1 MSAGPWTWRGALD
14 VALRAVRLARREGRL
29 LDPVPPGR
37 GARLF
42 GRVALCG
49 VLVGYGLLAHRL
61 YTLQVVEHGRWR
73 EAAERQHVR
82 LRPEPAERGRLLVSD
97 GGDRL
102 VPVAAS
108 LVRGSLLVEG
118 RRDRDA
124 VAFVASLAAACEP
137 DAPMTAA
144 ERAFVEDRVRR
155 GKAFYFRRRR
165 LEPEVMDRIKALR
178 FRHVQLEQ
186 EPVRAWPF
194 GALASQVLGLVGH
207 EADARSGL
215 ERVLD
220 EALTGTP
227 GVREVRLDNLRREL
241 VAPGG
246 KHVPARPGLDAVLSI
261 DRSVQAVAEA
271 ELAAMAAE
279 SRPQGAACVV
289 VDVRT
294 GDVLALASWPPFDP
308 TNPADTLDGMRCR
321 AITDTYEPGS
331 TIKPLFI
338 ATAWE
343 LGLGAPDRPIFCP
356 ERLVVPGRRK
366 AIEDSHFVGQAFE
379 ADVIVQSSNSGA
391 YMITSRLS
399 GEQIVRMG
407 SGFGLGRRTGIDLP
421 GEASGRAD
429 ALARRDVTTVASF
442 AQGYAISV
450 TPLQMAMAY
459 AALANGGT
467 LYRPR
472 LVRELRERTGEVVRA
487 WEPQAVA
494 RPLSGEVARGPLRE
508 ALERVVNDPRGTA
521 RRAKS
526 DLYRIA
532 GKTGTTKLLVDG
544 RYHDREVV
552 ASFCGFAPADDP
564 RIAFSVVVWAPST
577 AKARA
582 WGGTVAA
589 PVAGRVAE
597 QALRLLRVPPAPPPA
612 QPAQTA
618 QRARAA
624 R

>member
-1 MSAGPWTWRGALD
+1 MSASAIPAL
-14 VALRAVRLARREGRL
+14 VAALRLARERARL
-29 LDPVPPGR
+29 LRPGQAPR

-42 GRVALCG
+42 ARVALCG
-49 VLVGYGLLAHRL
+49 LLVGYGLLTHRL
-61 YTLQVVEHGRWR
+61 YTLQVLEHPRWR

-82 LRPEPAERGRLLVSD
+82 LRPEPAERGRLFVLD
-97 GGDRL
+97 GGERL

-118 RRDRDA
+118 RPGRDA
-124 VAFVASLAAACEP
+124 VAFVSSLAAACEP
-137 DAPMTAA
+137 DAPLTGA

-155 GKAFYFRRRR
+155 GRAFYFRRRR
-165 LEPEVMDRIKALR
+165 LEPDTMARLKAMRLH
-178 FRHVQLEQ
+178 HVQLEH

-194 GALASQVLGLVGH
+194 GPLAAQALGLVGQ
-207 EADARSGL
+207 EGRAASGL

-227 GVREVRLDNLRREL
+227 GTREVRLDNLRREL

-246 KHVPARPGLDAVLSI
+246 LHVPAQPGHDAVLSL
-261 DRSVQAVAEA
+261 DRSVQAIAEA
-271 ELAAMAAE
+271 ELAAMAAQ
-279 SRPQGAACVV
+279 SQPQGAACVV

-308 TNPADTLDGMRCR
+308 ERPAETLPGIRCR

-343 LGLGAPDRPIFCP
+343 LGLGGPDRPIFCP
-356 ERLVVPGRRK
+356 QRLMVPGRRK
-366 AIEDSHFVGQAFE
+366 AIEDHHLVGQVFE
-379 ADVIVQSSNSGA
+379 ADVIVQSSNSGS
-391 YMITSRLS
+391 YMITQRLS
-399 GEQIVRMG
+399 GEQAQRVG

-421 GEASGRAD
+421 GEAAGRAD
-429 ALARRDVTTVASF
+429 ALAKRDVTTIGSY
-442 AQGYAISV
+442 AQGYAVSV

-472 LVRELRERTGEVVRA
+472 LVREVRDRQGEVVRA
-487 WEPQAVA
+487 WAPQAVA
-494 RPLSGEVARGPLRE
+494 RPLSGEVARGPLRA

-521 RRAKS
+521 RRAQS
-526 DLYRIA
+526 DAYAIA

-552 ASFCGFAPADDP
+552 ASFCGFAPADEP
-564 RIAFSVVVWAPST
+564 RIAFSVVVWGPST
-577 AKARA
+577 AKAKA
-582 WGGTVAA
+582 WGGTIAA

-597 QALRLLRVPPAPPPA
+597 QALRRLRVPPTP
-612 QPAQTA
+612 
-618 QRARAA
+618 RAEVAA
-624 R
+624 RGAR

>member
-1 MSAGPWTWRGALD
+1 MSAGAWTWRGALD
-14 VALRAVRLARREGRL
+14 AALRAVQVTRREGRL
-29 LDPVPPGR
+29 LEPGQPGR

-61 YTLQVVEHGRWR
+61 YTLQVVEHPRWR
-73 EAAERQHVR
+73 QAAERQHVR
-82 LRPEPAERGRLLVSD
+82 VRPEPAERGRLLVTD
-97 GGDRL
+97 GGERL

-108 LVRGSLLVEG
+108 LVRGSLMVEG
-118 RRDRDA
+118 RADRDA
-124 VAFVASLAAACEP
+124 VAFVSSLAAACEP
-137 DAPMTAA
+137 DAPMSAE

-155 GKAFYFRRRR
+155 GRAFYFRRRR
-165 LEPEVMDRIKALR
+165 LEPEVMARIKATR
-178 FRHVQLEQ
+178 FRHVQLEE

-194 GALASQVLGLVGH
+194 GPLAAQALGLVGH
-207 EADARSGL
+207 EPGTGSGL

-220 EALTGTP
+220 DALTGTP
-227 GVREVRLDNLRREL
+227 GTREVRLDNLRREL

-246 KHVPARPGLDAVLSI
+246 EHVPARPGLDAVLSL

-279 SRPQGAACVV
+279 SQPQGAACVV

-308 TNPADTLDGMRCR
+308 TNPGETLGGMRCR

-356 ERLVVPGRRK
+356 QRLVVPGRRK
-366 AIEDSHFVGQAFE
+366 ALEDVHVVGHVRE

-391 YMITSRLS
+391 YMITARLS
-399 GEQIVRMG
+399 GEQVLRMG

-429 ALARRDVTTVASF
+429 ALARRDVTTIGSF
-442 AQGYAISV
+442 AQGYAVSV

-472 LVRELRERTGEVVRA
+472 LVRELRTRDGEVVRA

-494 RPLSGEVARGPLRE
+494 RPLSGEMARGPLRD
-508 ALERVVNDPRGTA
+508 ALERVVNDPQGTA
-521 RRAKS
+521 KRAQS
-526 DLYRIA
+526 SVYRIA

-552 ASFCGFAPADDP
+552 ASFCGFAPADEP
-564 RIAFSVVVWAPST
+564 RLSFAVVVWGPST
-577 AKARA
+577 AKAKA
-582 WGGTVAA
+582 WGGTIAA

-597 QALRLLRVPPAPPPA
+597 QALRLLRVPPSPTVER
-612 QPAQTA
+612 QTTS
-618 QRARAA
+618 R
-624 R
+624 

>member
-1 MSAGPWTWRGALD
+1 MSARPWSAGGALD
-14 VALRAVRLARREGRL
+14 AALRVAQVARREARL
-29 LDPVPPGR
+29 LEPAAPAR

-49 VLVGYGLLAHRL
+49 LLVGYGLLAHRL
-61 YTLQVVEHGRWR
+61 YTLQVVEHPRWSQT
-73 EAAERQHVR
+73 AERQHVR
-82 LRPEPAERGRLLVSD
+82 LRAEPAERGRLLVTD
-97 GGDRL
+97 GGERL
-102 VPVAAS
+102 VPLAAS
-108 LVRGSLLVEG
+108 ILRGSLLVEG
-118 RRDRDA
+118 RAGRDA
-124 VAFVASLAAACEP
+124 VAFVSSLAAACEP
-137 DAPMTAA
+137 EAPMTSA

-155 GKAFYFRRRR
+155 GRAFYFRRHR
-165 LEPEVMDRIKALR
+165 LEPAVVARIKACR
-178 FRHVQLEQ
+178 FRHVQLEE
-186 EPVRAWPF
+186 EPVRTWPF
-194 GALASQVLGLVGH
+194 GPLAAQALGLVGR
-207 EADARSGL
+207 EGRAGSGI

-220 EALTGTP
+220 EPLTGAP
-227 GVREVRLDNLRREL
+227 GTREVRVDNLRREL

-246 KHVPARPGLDAVLSI
+246 LHVPARPGLDAVLSL

-279 SRPQGAACVV
+279 SQPQGAACVV

-308 TNPADTLDGMRCR
+308 TSPGETMDGLRCR

-343 LGLGAPDRPIFCP
+343 LGLGAPDRAIFCP
-356 ERLVVPGRRK
+356 QRLLVPGRRK
-366 AIEDSHFVGQAFE
+366 ALEDHHLVGQVLE

-391 YMITSRLS
+391 YLITSRLS
-399 GEQIVRMG
+399 GEQVQRVG

-429 ALARRDVTTVASF
+429 ALARRDVTTVGSF
-442 AQGYAISV
+442 AQGYAVSV

-472 LVRELRERTGEVVRA
+472 LVRELRDRAGQVVRA

-494 RPLSGEVARGPLRE
+494 RPLSGEVARGPLRA

-521 RRAKS
+521 RRAQS
-526 DLYRIA
+526 DAYRVA

-552 ASFCGFAPADDP
+552 ASFCGFAPSDEP
-564 RIAFSVVVWAPST
+564 RLAFSVVVWGPST
-577 AKARA
+577 AKAKA
-582 WGGTVAA
+582 WGGTIAA
-589 PVAGRVAE
+589 PIAGRVAE
-597 QALRLLRVPPAPPPA
+597 QALRLLRVPASPPM
-612 QPAQTA
+612 
-618 QRARAA
+618 
-624 R
+624 

>member
-1 MSAGPWTWRGALD
+1 VSLLDLASRLAGA
-14 VALRAVRLARREGRL
+14 ARREGAL
-29 LDPVPPGR
+29 LAPGVAPR
-37 GARLF
+37 GARLVA
-42 GRVALCG
+42 RVVLCG

-73 EAAERQHVR
+73 EVAERQHVR
-82 LRPEPAERGRLLVSD
+82 LRPEPAERGRLLLLD
-97 GGDRL
+97 GADHL

-118 RRDRDA
+118 RTDRDA
-124 VAFVASLAAACEP
+124 VAFVSSLAHAFEP
-137 DAPMTAA
+137 DAPLTAE

-155 GKAFYFRRRR
+155 GRAFYLRRRR
-165 LEPEVMDRIKALR
+165 IEPDAMARLRKARLK
-178 FRHVQLEQ
+178 HVQVEV

-194 GALASQVLGLVGH
+194 GALASQTLGLAPV
-207 EADARSGL
+207 ADRPATGL
-215 ERVLD
+215 EKVLD
-220 EALTGTP
+220 PALTGTP

-241 VAPGG
+241 VAQGG
-246 KHVPARPGLDAVLSI
+246 LHEPARPGQDAVLSL

-279 SRPQGAACVV
+279 SKPQGAACVV

-308 TNPADTLDGMRCR
+308 NRPQETLDGIRCR

-343 LGLGAPDRPIFCP
+343 LGLGGPEVPINCP
-356 ERLVVPGRRK
+356 ETMKVPGRRK
-366 AIEDSHFVGQAFE
+366 AIVDSHFVGKVLE
-379 ADVIVQSSNSGA
+379 ADVIVQSSNTGA
-391 YMITSRLS
+391 YQITARLS
-399 GEQIVRMG
+399 GEQVLRVG
-407 SGFGLGRRTGIDLP
+407 EGFGLGRRTGIDLP
-421 GEASGRAD
+421 GEAPGRAD
-429 ALARRDVTTVASF
+429 ALARRDVTTIGSY
-442 AQGYAISV
+442 AQGYAVSV

-472 LVRELRERTGEVVRA
+472 LVRELRDRSGEVVRS

-494 RPLSGEVARGPLRE
+494 RPLSGELARGPLRA
-508 ALERVVNDPRGTA
+508 ALERVVNDSKGTA
-521 RRAKS
+521 KRAHS
-526 DLYRIA
+526 DVYKIA

-544 RYHDREVV
+544 HYHEREVV
-552 ASFCGFAPADDP
+552 ASFCGFAPSDEP
-564 RIAFSVVVWAPST
+564 RISFSVVVWGPST

-582 WGGTVAA
+582 WGGTIAA

-597 QALRLLRVPPAPPPA
+597 QALRMLRVPPSPPA
-612 QPAQTA
+612 PAA
-618 QRARAA
+618 GE
-624 R
+624 

>member
-1 MSAGPWTWRGALD
+1 MSARPWSAGGALD
-14 VALRAVRLARREGRL
+14 AALRVAQVARREARL
-29 LDPVPPGR
+29 LEPAAPAR

-49 VLVGYGLLAHRL
+49 LLAGYGLLAHRL
-61 YTLQVVEHGRWR
+61 YTLQVVEHPRWSQT
-73 EAAERQHVR
+73 AARQHVR
-82 LRPEPAERGRLLVSD
+82 LRAEPAERGRLLVAD
-97 GGDRL
+97 GGERL
-102 VPVAAS
+102 VPLAAS
-108 LVRGSLLVEG
+108 LLRGSLLVEG
-118 RRDRDA
+118 RAGRDA
-124 VAFVASLAAACEP
+124 VAFVSSLAAACEP
-137 DAPMTAA
+137 DAPMTPA
-144 ERAFVEDRVRR
+144 ERTFVEDRLRR
-155 GKAFYFRRRR
+155 GRAFYFRRHR
-165 LEPEVMDRIKALR
+165 LEPEVVARIKACR
-178 FRHVQLEQ
+178 FRHVQLEE

-194 GALASQVLGLVGH
+194 GPLAAQALGLVGR
-207 EADARSGL
+207 EGRAGSGI

-220 EALTGTP
+220 EPLTGAP
-227 GVREVRLDNLRREL
+227 GRREVRIDNLRREL

-246 KHVPARPGLDAVLSI
+246 LHVPARPGLDAVLSL

-279 SRPQGAACVV
+279 SQPQGAACVV

-308 TNPADTLDGMRCR
+308 TSPGETMDGLRCR

-343 LGLGAPDRPIFCP
+343 LGLGAPDRAIFCP
-356 ERLVVPGRRK
+356 QRLLVPGRRK
-366 AIEDSHFVGQAFE
+366 ALEDHHLVGQVVE

-391 YMITSRLS
+391 YLITSRLS
-399 GEQIVRMG
+399 GEQVLRMG

-429 ALARRDVTTVASF
+429 ALSRRDATTVGSF
-442 AQGYAISV
+442 AQGYAVSV

-472 LVRELRERTGEVVRA
+472 LVRELRDRAGQVVRA

-494 RPLSGEVARGPLRE
+494 RPLSGEIARGPLRA

-521 RRAKS
+521 RRAQS
-526 DLYRIA
+526 DAYRVA

-544 RYHDREVV
+544 RYHEREVV
-552 ASFCGFAPADDP
+552 ASFCGFAPSDAP
-564 RIAFSVVVWAPST
+564 RLAFSVVVWGPST
-577 AKARA
+577 AKAKA
-582 WGGTVAA
+582 WGGTIAA

-597 QALRLLRVPPAPPPA
+597 QALRLLRVPASA
-612 QPAQTA
+612 E
-618 QRARAA
+618 
-624 R
+624 

>member
-1 MSAGPWTWRGALD
+1 MSAGTWTWRGALD
-14 VALRAVRLARREGRL
+14 AALRAAQVARREGRL
-29 LDPVPPGR
+29 LEPVQPGR

-49 VLVGYGLLAHRL
+49 ILIGYGLLAHRL
-61 YTLQVVEHGRWR
+61 YTLQVVEHARWR
-73 EAAERQHVR
+73 ETAERQHVR
-82 LRPEPAERGRLLVSD
+82 LRQEPAERGRLLVSD

-118 RRDRDA
+118 RPGRDA
-124 VAFVASLAAACEP
+124 VAFVSSLAAACEP
-137 DAPMTAA
+137 DTPMTAA

-155 GKAFYFRRRR
+155 GRAFYFRRRR
-165 LEPEVMDRIKALR
+165 LEPEVMARLKACR
-178 FRHVQLEQ
+178 FPHVQLEQ

-194 GALASQVLGLVGH
+194 GSLASQVLGLVGH
-207 EADARSGL
+207 EPGTGSGL

-220 EALTGTP
+220 EALTGTA
-227 GVREVRLDNLRREL
+227 GTREVRLDNLRREL

-246 KHVPARPGLDAVLSI
+246 MHVPARPGLDAVLSI

-279 SRPQGAACVV
+279 SEPQGAACVV

-294 GDVLALASWPPFDP
+294 GDVLAIASWPPFDP
-308 TNPADTLDGMRCR
+308 TSPGATIDGMRCR
-321 AITDTYEPGS
+321 ALTDTYEPGS

-338 ATAWE
+338 STAWE
-343 LGLGAPDRPIFCP
+343 LGLGGPDRPIDCP
-356 ERLVVPGRRK
+356 QRLSVPGRRK
-366 AIEDSHFVGQAFE
+366 AIEDSHLVGKVFE

-391 YMITSRLS
+391 YQITSRLS
-399 GEQIVRMG
+399 GEQILRVG

-421 GEASGRAD
+421 GEAPGNAA
-429 ALARRDVTTVASF
+429 ALARRDVTTIGSF
-442 AQGYAISV
+442 AQGYAVSV

-472 LVRELRERTGEVVRA
+472 LVRELRDRSGEVVRA
-487 WEPQAVA
+487 WEPQAVS
-494 RPLSGEVARGPLRE
+494 RPLSGEVARGPLRS
-508 ALERVVNDPRGTA
+508 ALERVVNDPKGTA
-521 RRAKS
+521 RRAAS
-526 DLYRIA
+526 DAYRIA

-544 RYHDREVV
+544 HYHDREVV
-552 ASFCGFAPADDP
+552 ASFCGFAPADEP
-564 RIAFSVVVWAPST
+564 RLAFSVVVWAPST
-577 AKARA
+577 AKAKA
-582 WGGTVAA
+582 WGGTIAA

-597 QALRLLRVPPAPPPA
+597 QALRLLRVPPSPPA
-612 QPAQTA
+612 PEQQQAS
-618 QRARAA
+618 AR
-624 R
+624 